1 MNVDTSAV
9 SILQRIA
16 LYLFLISLSH
26 SPMLVYRPSFFLS
39 VSTSFFNVC
48 LSSVL
53 ICLPVCLFLSHSALF
68 LCFSSTSPRLFYFP
82 PLSYSF
88 CLSAPPSC
96 LSVFLSASPPPSRGR
111 WCVGGC
117 LWARVAGAAASP
129 LSEIQ
134 SLPPPP
140 PRMITPPSRCLLFL
154 FVFLI
159 PLRLEYVSAIPN
171 PADPDSVRRF
181 ISFFVSSYVPLKNV
195 SYLHYYHQ

>member
-96 LSVFLSASPPPSRGR
+96 LSVSLSASPPPLPWQMVRGR
-111 WCVGGC
+111 
-117 LWARVAGAAASP
+117 
-129 LSEIQ
+129 
-134 SLPPPP
+134 
-140 PRMITPPSRCLLFL
+140 
-154 FVFLI
+154 VF
-159 PLRLEYVSAIPN
+159 VSASGRGGGL
-171 PADPDSVRRF
+171 AS
-181 ISFFVSSYVPLKNV
+181 L
-195 SYLHYYHQ
+195 